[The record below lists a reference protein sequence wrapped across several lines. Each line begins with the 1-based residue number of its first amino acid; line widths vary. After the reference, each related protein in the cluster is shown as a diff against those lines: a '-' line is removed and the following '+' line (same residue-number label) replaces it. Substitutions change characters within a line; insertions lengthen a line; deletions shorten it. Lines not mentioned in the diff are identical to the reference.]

1 MRRRYS
7 AMDVDLLVLIRK
19 FSVLTPIIT
28 VCYRSRSEN
37 KRPFYLE
44 SCSGGLVV
52 KVADFSPQLW
62 PPAIIFHWGA
72 LHSLPP
78 AHWGEGLNA
87 ELCHNDNKSLFLLF
101 FSFLFLQ
108 MRIKLTFL
116 EMSLLRSQSHLK
128 KLFPVTYLQRS
139 YVNTPRSW
147 TGKFYQKWEWV
158 AGNKKKIRMPSHFQP
173 KPDTVHTLFQLTHSY
188 AHTQKNQQHKYVFPS
203 WIKRP
208 HPDLWYRLL
217 LALFYWIQTCLVR
230 QDPWQQFSF
239 PVK

>member
-101 FSFLFLQ
+101 FSFPT
-108 MRIKLTFL
+108 IKLTFL

-128 KLFPVTYLQRS
+128 KTVSSDLPAEILCEYSQILNWKILPEVGVGGRQ
-139 YVNTPRSW
+139 
-147 TGKFYQKWEWV
+147 Q
-158 AGNKKKIRMPSHFQP
+158 KKKKGCPPIFSLSQTQSTPSFSWH
-173 KPDTVHTLFQLTHSY
+173 TRTHTLRKTSSTNMF
-188 AHTQKNQQHKYVFPS
+188 FP
-203 WIKRP
+203 P
-208 HPDLWYRLL
+208 G
-217 LALFYWIQTCLVR
+217 
-230 QDPWQQFSF
+230 
-239 PVK
+239 